1 MTKFGRSYLAA
12 VAFCTAMTM
21 TAAPAFAGKTVKDET
36 SALVPVGPAADHLH
50 NVPVFYIADAAGQP
64 VEADETP
71 LYLTRYQA
79 SVALGLMRGELAA
92 KGQESD
98 LHVEV
103 SDLARAADIKSHR
116 YVKPFSRIDAAGQMA
131 AAPLYLVRD
140 NQGSPFTVKDAAGRK
155 RVYFFLSDA
164 DAAAFVGR
172 VVDETG
178 ISARDVRLSLVGLDQ
193 VVDSILTSK
202 DPLVQDWTI
211 WSSAEARQDA
221 ADLRAEARLDIGQR
235 PK

>member
-1 MTKFGRSYLAA
+1 MSKFGRPLWAA
-12 VAFCTAMTM
+12 AAICAAFAMTA
-21 TAAPAFAGKTVKDET
+21 TPAFAGKVVKDKEGVQ
-36 SALVPVGPAADHLH
+36 APVGSAVDHLQ

-64 VEADETP
+64 VETGETP
-71 LYLTRYQA
+71 LYLTRHQA
-79 SVALGLMRGELAA
+79 SVALGMARGELAA
-92 KGQESD
+92 QGVESD
-98 LHVEV
+98 FHVEV
-103 SDLARAADIKSHR
+103 IDLARAANIENHR
-116 YVKPFSRIDAAGQMA
+116 YVKPFSRIDAASQIAG
-131 AAPLYLVRD
+131 APLYMVRD
-140 NQGSPFTVKDAAGRK
+140 NQGSPFTVKDASGRK

-178 ISARDVRLSLVGLDQ
+178 VNARDVRLSLVGLDQ

-221 ADLRAEARLDIGQR
+221 ADLRAEARLDNSLR